1 MKKLLVPTDFST
13 CADNAMDFAI
23 QSAKIFPAEIILLH
37 SFEVNGSVYTDYFGM
52 NEEFN
57 QSLLDDVEHKLH
69 ALKKSI
75 QEKEDIIV
83 STKIYRGTVKDAVIE
98 TAITERADLIIMGT
112 LGASGLKEK
121 LWGSKTAAVIGNTY
135 IPVMS
140 IPFNYKWK
148 KPLKMMVAINH
159 FEKDSN
165 LLDFIFDMAKV
176 YTTQIEVV
184 VFTDED
190 DDSASKLLENTR
202 KIPQYE
208 KLLQQQYTTHS
219 ITVSHIYG
227 LVFEETIQQQ
237 IIEKEIDILVMITY
251 QKADGFWGKLFNPSV
266 TKKMSYHST
275 IPVLAI
281 PTKYNQTI

>member
-13 CADNAMDFAI
+13 CANNAMDFAI
-23 QSAKIFPAEIILLH
+23 QSAKILPAEIILLH
-37 SFEVNGSVYTDYFGM
+37 AFEVNGSVYTDYFGM
-52 NEEFN
+52 NKEFN
-57 QSLLDDVEHKLH
+57 QSLLDDVENELH
-69 ALKKSI
+69 ALKESI
-75 QEKEDIIV
+75 QRKDGITVNTI
-83 STKIYRGTVKDAVIE
+83 IYRGTVKDAVIE
-98 TAITERADLIIMGT
+98 TAITECADLIVMGT

-135 IPVMS
+135 IPVIS
-140 IPFNYKWK
+140 IPSNYKWK
-148 KPLKMMVAINH
+148 KPLKMMVTTNH

-165 LLDFIFDMAKV
+165 LLNYIFDMAIL

-190 DDSASKLLENTR
+190 DDSLSTHLEHTR

-208 KLLQQQYTTHS
+208 KILQGQYTAHS
-219 ITVSHIYG
+219 VSVSHIYG
-227 LVFEETIQQQ
+227 LAFEETIQQQ
-237 IIEKEIDILVMITY
+237 IIEKQIDMLVMITY
-251 QKADGFWGKLFNPSV
+251 QNEDSFWERIFNPSV

-281 PTKYNQTI
+281 PAK